1 MKQAVIRS
9 GFLIMLTF
17 MLALLAAGLRQG
29 PAAQDTAQGAAQ
41 AEGQDAAAAIDPQVT
56 LRLKSGGTVEPVT
69 LQAYLI
75 GVLACE
81 MPLD

>member
-41 AEGQDAAAAIDPQVT
+41 VEGQDAAAAIDPQIT
-56 LRLKSGGTVEPVT
+56 LRLKTGKAVEPVT
-69 LQAYLI
+69 LHA
-75 GVLACE
+75 
-81 MPLD
+81 